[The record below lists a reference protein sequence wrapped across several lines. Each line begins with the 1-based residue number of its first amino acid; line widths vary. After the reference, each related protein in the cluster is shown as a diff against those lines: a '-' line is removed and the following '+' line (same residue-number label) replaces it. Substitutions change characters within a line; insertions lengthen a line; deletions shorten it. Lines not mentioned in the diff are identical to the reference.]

1 MFPSPMF
8 DNFDISYND
17 NLTLD
22 EFNRLGII
30 DGEIERLFYGEYRV
44 IYPGIERGF
53 VIGYT
58 GTKMLVVDF
67 RFDYD
72 KNLVIIE
79 EIRIANGYEI
89 EERFCRPRC
98 R

>member
-1 MFPSPMF
+1 MF
-8 DNFDISYND
+8 DNFDIVYGD
-17 NLTLD
+17 DLTLG
-22 EFNRLGII
+22 ELNRLGIV
-30 DGEIERLFYGEYRV
+30 DGEIERLFCGECRV
-44 IYPGIERGF
+44 IYPNDETGS
-53 VIGYT
+53 VVGYT
-58 GTKMLVVDF
+58 GLKMLVVNF

-72 KNLVIIE
+72 RNLVIID

>member
-1 MFPSPMF
+1 MF
-8 DNFDISYND
+8 DNFDIVYSD
-17 NLTLD
+17 DFTLD
-22 EFNRLGII
+22 DLNRLGII

-44 IYPGIERGF
+44 IYPNNETGS
-53 VIGYT
+53 VVGYT
-58 GTKMLVVDF
+58 GLKMLVVNF

-72 KNLVIIE
+72 GNLVIID

-98 R
+98 W